1 MLVFTVNRRDSSLDG
16 STSFSYSSSK
26 TLLLSSYH
34 HPLLPTPVKQLG
46 SRLTVFAGHSG
57 EKRNEKKKE
66 LTYLI
71 FTVLMSILFPW
82 VLVSQRVHLD
92 ALLTAERRC
101 DSDRSASL
109 CRVWR
114 HWCNCVEMVVCSTS
128 CYLFKCYGN
137 ITLLAIS
144 A

>member
-1 MLVFTVNRRDSSLDG
+1 M
-16 STSFSYSSSK
+16 
-26 TLLLSSYH
+26 
-34 HPLLPTPVKQLG
+34 
-46 SRLTVFAGHSG
+46 FAGHS
-57 EKRNEKKKE
+57 EKKKEKKTE

-71 FTVLMSILFPW
+71 FTVMMSILFLW

-92 ALLTAERRC
+92 ALLTAGRRW
-101 DSDRSASL
+101 DLDRGAGL
-109 CRVWR
+109 RPVWR
-114 HWCNCVEMVVCSTS
+114 RRCNCVEMVVCSTS